1 MVDKSEDIIN
11 VFITSLI
18 NGNRKKCSDIVH
30 NLLNENI
37 SIIDLYEN
45 LIKPSLYKIGELWE
59 YNKISVAV
67 EHMATSTTEAILNEL
82 YEQVISDVRQSKKV
96 VVGCVEN
103 EFHQVGIKM
112 VSDIF
117 EQNGWDTFFLGANT
131 PLKDLILFA
140 KSINPDII
148 ALSLSIYFNIPMLQ
162 KMILEIKETFPGV
175 QILVGGQAFSRGG
188 SNIIDQYQ
196 NVVLIKDLRSLESYI
211 QKKLKNG

>member
-82 YEQVISDVRQSKKV
+82 YAQVISDIRQSKKV

-196 NVVLIKDLRSLESYI
+196 NVVLIKDLRNLESYI
-211 QKKLKNG
+211 QKTLKNG